1 MNKLYVFVPLLL
13 LASIGIVQLGQMLIT
28 LGVVLIFVTLGA
40 GLFIYLKGGDS
51 CTSRPSSSSSVS
63 QS

>member
-28 LGVVLIFVTLGA
+28 FGVVMIFVTIGA
-40 GLFIYLKGGDS
+40 ALIAYIKGGSS